1 MTSLIF
7 KQGIKIGL
15 ITAGVILVFEISN
28 LLLVYKYFR
37 FDYYL
42 TGVALVFFL
51 VGWFLFYPKWSNQ
64 KTGQVN
70 TDPLSNLTGKELH
83 ILQLIADGK
92 SNKEIAAVNFVEIS
106 TVKTHINNIYT
117 KLEISSRK
125 EAVIKYK
132 STLYPPE

>member
-42 TGVALVFFL
+42 TGVALVFLVVGFFL
-51 VGWFLFYPKWSNQ
+51 SKWNNQ
-64 KTGQVN
+64 KTNQA
-70 TDPLSNLTGKELH
+70 DADQLSRLTSKELH

-106 TVKTHINNIYT
+106 TIKTHINNIYT

-125 EAVIKYK
+125 EAVNKYK
-132 STLYPPE
+132 STLYPPA

>member
-7 KQGIKIGL
+7 KQGVKIGL

-42 TGVALVFFL
+42 TGVALVFLVVGFFL
-51 VGWFLFYPKWSNQ
+51 SKWSNQ

-70 TDPLSNLTGKELH
+70 TDPLSNLTSKELH

-106 TVKTHINNIYT
+106 TIKTHINNIYT

-125 EAVIKYK
+125 EAVNKYK
-132 STLYPPE
+132 STLYPPA

>member
-7 KQGIKIGL
+7 KQGVKIGL

-42 TGVALVFFL
+42 TGVALVFLVVGFFL
-51 VGWFLFYPKWSNQ
+51 SKWNNQ
-64 KTGQVN
+64 KIRQPD
-70 TDPLSNLTGKELH
+70 TDKLSRLTSKELY

-106 TVKTHINNIYT
+106 TIKTHINNIYT
-117 KLEISSRK
+117 KLGISNRK
-125 EAVIKYK
+125 EAVNKYK
-132 STLYPPE
+132 STLYPPA

>member
-7 KQGIKIGL
+7 KQGVKIGL

-42 TGVALVFFL
+42 TGVALVFLVVGFFL
-51 VGWFLFYPKWSNQ
+51 SKWNNQ

-70 TDPLSNLTGKELH
+70 TDPLSNLTSKELH

-106 TVKTHINNIYT
+106 TIKTHINNIYT
-117 KLEISSRK
+117 KLGISSRK

>member
-7 KQGIKIGL
+7 KQGVKIGL

-42 TGVALVFFL
+42 TGVALVFLVVGFFL
-51 VGWFLFYPKWSNQ
+51 SKWNNQ
-64 KTGQVN
+64 KTNQA
-70 TDPLSNLTGKELH
+70 DADQLSRLTSKELH

-106 TVKTHINNIYT
+106 TIKTHINNIYT
-117 KLEISSRK
+117 KLGISNRK
-125 EAVIKYK
+125 EAVNKYK
-132 STLYPPE
+132 STLYPPA